1 MQRKFLEDLG
11 LDKDNI
17 DKVLNQYNQDLEK
30 AKQPLVVER
39 DSLKDQLKTAQDA
52 LKEFDGVDVKDLQG
66 KIDSLNTELANKN
79 KEYKN
84 KIADMEFTSV
94 LDSALSKSGAKN
106 SKAVKAL
113 LDLDNLKKSKNQ
125 AEDIEEA
132 IKNVKSDNDYMFKS
146 DEPIKNPVKNTGN
159 TNIKPDSMSA
169 IRSAMGLGEP
179 KEDK

>member
-30 AKQPLVVER
+30 DKQPLVVER

-66 KIDSLNTELANKN
+66 KIDSLNTELANKD

-94 LDSALSKSGAKN
+94 LDSALSK
-106 SKAVKAL
+106 
-113 LDLDNLKKSKNQ
+113 
-125 AEDIEEA
+125 
-132 IKNVKSDNDYMFKS
+132 
-146 DEPIKNPVKNTGN
+146 
-159 TNIKPDSMSA
+159 
-169 IRSAMGLGEP
+169 RWC
-179 KEDK
+179 KEQ